1 MKIFNSE
8 SSNPMFNDKLL
19 DNLDLVKEEKMTVTG
34 TVNKTIILLLIT
46 VVTAFFSWQ
55 QMLTIFSMPLM
66 FGVIILGII
75 LVVAGMKNPQ
85 YAYIIA
91 PIFAFVEGLLIGV
104 ISAMYASVFEG
115 IVANAA
121 LLTFGT
127 LFLMLFV
134 YKSGLIKVTDKFR
147 MVMTMAIGAI
157 GIMYLAS
164 WIGGFM
170 GFHMSFLHDSS
181 PLSIGISLV
190 ITIVASLTLL
200 LDFDMIEKNV
210 RRGAP
215 KSYEWVGSM
224 ALLVTLVWLYL
235 EFLRLLSK
243 LSD

>member
-1 MKIFNSE
+1 MGLLDSK
-8 SSNPMFNDKLL
+8 SSNPMFNDKIL
-19 DNLDLVKEEKMTVTG
+19 DDLDFAKEEKMTVGG
-34 TVNKTIILLLIT
+34 TVNKTIILLIIT

-55 QMLTIFSMPLM
+55 QMLHVASMPVM
-66 FGVIILGII
+66 FGILILGAI
-75 LVVAGMKNPQ
+75 LVFAGIRKPE

-91 PIFAFVEGLLIGV
+91 PIYAFVEGLFIGA
-104 ISAMYASVFEG
+104 ISAMYAFAYEG
-115 IVANAA
+115 IVINAA

-127 LFLMLFV
+127 LFLMLFI

-147 MVMTMAIGAI
+147 MIITMAIGAI
-157 GIMYLAS
+157 GILYLAS

-190 ITIVASLTLL
+190 ITVVASLTLL

-210 RRGAP
+210 QRGAP
-215 KSYEWVGSM
+215 KSYEWIGSM
-224 ALLVTLVWLYL
+224 ALLVTIIWLYL

-243 LSD
+243 LQD